1 MKQAVKVKPGSKKGS
16 FIQTSLTGELLVH
29 VREPAVNGK
38 ANKAVI
44 ALIADYFEVPKTK
57 VKIVGGIKSRNK
69 IIEILDI

>member
-38 ANKAVI
+38 ANQAVI
-44 ALIADYFEVPKTK
+44 ALLADYYEVPKSHVRIT
-57 VKIVGGIKSRNK
+57 GGHTSRNK
-69 IIEILDI
+69 IVEILKT